1 MSSNNNSMSPEMMF
15 GILVLAVLF
24 YVFMFLAALFAFAA
38 IVLTGCAFAA
48 WNEPRTLAGE
58 TLYPH
63 EARAYV
69 GRGVIGAIALPVFV
83 VFCGSVFQYN
93 LNEITEHGWLLII
106 LGGYS
111 IGSLGIEIAI
121 QQEREKAEAAAALQ
135 QEILPALPPQQPAP
149 KPVHREEQQAFE
161 FETWDDEE
169 IIK

>member
-1 MSSNNNSMSPEMMF
+1 MSSNNNNMSPEAMI
-15 GILVLAVLF
+15 GIMVVAVLGF
-24 YVFMFLAALFAFAA
+24 AFMVIAALFAFAA
-38 IVLTGCAFAA
+38 LVLTAFAIAA

-69 GRGVIGAIALPVFV
+69 GRGLIGAIALPIFV

-111 IGSLGIEIAI
+111 LGSLGIEIAI
-121 QQEREKAEAAAALQ
+121 QQAREEAEAAAALQ

-149 KPVHREEQQAFE
+149 NPVRRDEQQAFK